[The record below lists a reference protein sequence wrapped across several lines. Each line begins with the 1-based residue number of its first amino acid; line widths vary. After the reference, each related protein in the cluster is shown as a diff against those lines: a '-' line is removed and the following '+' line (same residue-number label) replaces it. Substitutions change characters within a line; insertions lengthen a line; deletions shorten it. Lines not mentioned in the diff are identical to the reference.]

1 MNFATI
7 LTATHTA
14 IGDDVTHASHAS
26 IERTARA
33 AFPVLVKAG
42 ATIASLLRAEREGER
57 VASAVVAARR
67 TLIAGLRVI
76 LADSGIDT
84 TSNKAV
90 RAALVD
96 SVWADERI
104 TRIESV
110 KDISAAELTTYNR
123 ISQRISRLA
132 RDIVDAPKAA
142 PNKAAVRVPSAI
154 TSVVVAQKAAGMT
167 KAQVRAQLLAALDR
181 AFA

>member
-1 MNFATI
+1 MNFANI
-7 LTATHTA
+7 LTATHAA
-14 IGDDVTHASHAS
+14 IVDGADRDHAACN
-26 IERTARA
+26 

-76 LADSGIDT
+76 LADNGIDT
-84 TSNKAV
+84 KSNKAV
-90 RAALVD
+90 AEALRD
-96 SVWADERI
+96 NVWKDEGI
-104 TRIESV
+104 KRIESV
-110 KDISAAELTTYNR
+110 KDASDEDKTTYNR
-123 ISQRISRLA
+123 IAKRLGRLA
-132 RDIVDAPKAA
+132 RDIVDAPKEA